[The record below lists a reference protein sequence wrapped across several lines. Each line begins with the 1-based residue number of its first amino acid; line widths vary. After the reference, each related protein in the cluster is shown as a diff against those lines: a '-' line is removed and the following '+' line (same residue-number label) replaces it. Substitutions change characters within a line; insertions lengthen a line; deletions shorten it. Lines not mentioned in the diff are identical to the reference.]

1 MKHRIILIIIAVI
14 FILGV
19 VGSVLVLTA
28 PSASVVRVVSH
39 GEVIRTIDLST
50 AEDMA
55 FTIESDGHHNTVEVK
70 DHRIRV
76 TDADC
81 PDQTCVRMGWL
92 SSSAMPIV
100 CLPHEL
106 VIEFVTD
113 SGDIDAVTR

>member
-19 VGSVLVLTA
+19 IGSVLVLTSP
-28 PSASVVRVVSH
+28 PSSVIRVVSH
-39 GEVIRTIDLST
+39 GEVVRVIDLST

-55 FTIESDGHHNTVEVK
+55 FEIGSGGHHNTVEIK
-70 DHRIRV
+70 DHRV
-76 TDADC
+76 CVSDADC

-100 CLPHEL
+100 
-106 VIEFVTD
+106 IST
-113 SGDIDAVTR
+113 S